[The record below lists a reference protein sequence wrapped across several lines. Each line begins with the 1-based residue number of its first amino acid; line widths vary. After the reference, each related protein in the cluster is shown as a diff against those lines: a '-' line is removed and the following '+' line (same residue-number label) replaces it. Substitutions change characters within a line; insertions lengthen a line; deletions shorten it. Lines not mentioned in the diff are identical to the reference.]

1 MVRNR
6 KKKKRKKG
14 YKCLWDKNSEE
25 KNQVISVQF
34 LYYFKDWTNNLL
46 YFLVVTLHSRILTLT
61 VTLTLTLPSYALR

>member
-34 LYYFKDWTNNLL
+34 LYYFKD
-46 YFLVVTLHSRILTLT
+46 
-61 VTLTLTLPSYALR
+61 